1 MPKEYFKL
9 YPSRA
14 NIWESLTY
22 LAISREKNWQKTEVS
37 SAANYKQITAEATQ
51 TYDLYQLYTDEM
63 SPWTHRDI
71 QSSSDRT
78 IQKRQNF
85 PSGY

>member
-22 LAISREKNWQKTEVS
+22 LAISREKKIGKKTEVS
-37 SAANYKQITAEATQ
+37 NDTNYKQITAEATP
-51 TYDLYQLYTDEM
+51 TYDL
-63 SPWTHRDI
+63 
-71 QSSSDRT
+71 
-78 IQKRQNF
+78 
-85 PSGY
+85 